1 MDVMG
6 ISRKIDAIINE
17 TVLAVF
23 VTFRDVLMRQPI
35 EYIVPAVWGV
45 KKDGALDPTQTEIF
59 QKTDDAERKIKKEF
73 VTDTLSDQQAFAFE
87 YLIKSLFIARLT
99 QIIEQMKNLTSPDG
113 NLPDDGMPSKLQ

>member
-23 VTFRDVLMRQPI
+23 VTFRDVLMREPI

-45 KKDGALDPTQTEIF
+45 KKDGTLDPTQTEIF
-59 QKTDDAERKIKKEF
+59 QKTDDAEKKIKKEF

-113 NLPDDGMPSKLQ
+113 NLPDDGTLSKLQ